1 MTTTTLAPTTSQDA
15 LDYGAVMG
23 MGSGDQSGSHVLE
36 QFLGCSQ
43 QPLNSW
49 FVVAFAEVVVTT
61 TTTTTTTTAAPT
73 TRQDAM
79 DYGAVMG
86 MGSGDQSGEKFTY
99 FETFFRLL
107 PAASEFLIY

>member
-43 QPLNSW
+43 QPLNSR
-49 FVVAFAEVVVTT
+49 FVVAFVDVVVTT
-61 TTTTTTTTAAPT
+61 MTTTTAAPT
-73 TRQDAM
+73 TRQEAM
-79 DYGAVMG
+79 DYGAVIAWAVG
-86 MGSGDQSGEKFTY
+86 INQVSRG
-99 FETFFRLL
+99 
-107 PAASEFLIY
+107 